1 MATSME
7 KSLSLM
13 VPGLNCVEVIQLFRE
28 GEGAPRGGGGPNP
41 PPPPPPVLIGLNDG
55 IEVPL
60 LYVKA

>member
-1 MATSME
+1 
-7 KSLSLM
+7 M

-28 GEGAPRGGGGPNP
+28 GEGAPKA

>member
-28 GEGAPRGGGGPNP
+28 GEGAPKA
-41 PPPPPPVLIGLNDG
+41 PPPPVLIGLNDG